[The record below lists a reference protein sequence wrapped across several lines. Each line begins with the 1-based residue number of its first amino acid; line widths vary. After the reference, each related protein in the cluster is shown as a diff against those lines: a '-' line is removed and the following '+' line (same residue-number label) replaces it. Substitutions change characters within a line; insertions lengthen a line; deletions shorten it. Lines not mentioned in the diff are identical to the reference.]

1 MGDDSWVP
9 PLSRRVPGAADNSA
23 QAAPPAPA
31 QSLLS
36 AQSLPQRMR
45 DAADVADAVTTPIPA
60 ITCSVGSDIAGTAA
74 DEHSAQPDRAVHAP
88 ANHHPVTAL
97 RGRAR
102 RRAAKQA
109 ALQAAA
115 ARQAAAWQ
123 APVQQAPAPRDA
135 SPQEAIPQEAI
146 PQEVVQQEAVQ
157 QEAVQQEAVQQEA
170 VQQEA
175 VQQEAV
181 QQEAVQ
187 QQAVQQ
193 EVVQQQA
200 VQQEA
205 VQQAAA
211 PQEADHRVAGPQ
223 VRARGRYR
231 KAGAVV
237 SAMVLIAAGSLA
249 FALSRPTS
257 AATTLGGATRN
268 MAAAWV
274 AGQVSRTAVVSCDP
288 VMCRALR
295 AHGIPERDLLVL
307 RPGTASPLGSDVV
320 VATAAV
326 RSQFGH
332 RLSSVYAPAVIASF
346 GSGNLRIEVRVIVPH
361 GAAAYFAELS
371 ADLRARKASGAELLH
386 NGLISAS
393 AAARR
398 QLAAGQVDSRLLI
411 ALASMTAVHRLHI
424 VAFGDSAP
432 GIGASG
438 PVRSA
443 ELSDIDGGH
452 GASASAYAR
461 SMLAF
466 LRVQQAPY
474 RPAHAGTIQ
483 LADGKTVLRIEF
495 DDPSPLGLLP

>member
-1 MGDDSWVP
+1 
-9 PLSRRVPGAADNSA
+9 
-23 QAAPPAPA
+23 
-31 QSLLS
+31 
-36 AQSLPQRMR
+36 
-45 DAADVADAVTTPIPA
+45 
-60 ITCSVGSDIAGTAA
+60 
-74 DEHSAQPDRAVHAP
+74 
-88 ANHHPVTAL
+88 
-97 RGRAR
+97 
-102 RRAAKQA
+102 
-109 ALQAAA
+109 
-115 ARQAAAWQ
+115 
-123 APVQQAPAPRDA
+123 
-135 SPQEAIPQEAI
+135 
-146 PQEVVQQEAVQ
+146 
-157 QEAVQQEAVQQEA
+157 
-170 VQQEA
+170 
-175 VQQEAV
+175 
-181 QQEAVQ
+181 
-187 QQAVQQ
+187 
-193 EVVQQQA
+193 
-200 VQQEA
+200 
-205 VQQAAA
+205 
-211 PQEADHRVAGPQ
+211 
-223 VRARGRYR
+223 
-231 KAGAVV
+231 
-237 SAMVLIAAGSLA
+237 MVLIAAGSLA